1 MRDRKMTVLLI
12 EDDPDDALLMANMMG
27 RSDWPSFLFT
37 LECAEDLKSGLAILE
52 RGETEAVLLD
62 LMLPDS
68 QGLETLQQLR
78 ARFPNVPV
86 VVLTGL
92 LDEALGLES
101 VMRGAQD
108 YQIKGEIDGRAL
120 KRTISY
126 AVERHRMLTRFMR
139 LIEGAADG
147 MVVIDG
153 KGAIRYLNPAA
164 EALFGWKAARMIGR
178 PFPHDL
184 SPRSGG
190 ELKIPFEGA
199 SERIAELRVAEI
211 DWEDEPAKLATLR
224 DITEL
229 RRVEQLKAAVS
240 ESLRLDKLKDELVS
254 TVSHAMRSA
263 LSIVKAACENMK
275 DGFAG
280 ALSERQSGLM
290 SLQHRNILRLE
301 KVVERILD
309 LSRLESGKTRI
320 RAERVDAAAL
330 IDETAK
336 DYRLLSA
343 QRRLEIVQEVPPG
356 LPAAHA
362 DPELFVEALGNLI
375 DNGLRY
381 ARSRILIRA
390 AAEDEDGGD
399 GPRRFLRIT
408 VSDDGPGIPET
419 IVGDLFDKFVQVR
432 RAAKSSGYKGTGLG
446 LAISKEMVERQ
457 GGRIW
462 AESRYGHGIS
472 FHMLL
477 PRHDAE
483 SVETGGRVYAKE
495 P

>member
-1 MRDRKMTVLLI
+1 MKDRMMTVLVI
-12 EDDPDDALLMANMMG
+12 DDDPEDVMLLANLLG
-27 RSDWPSFLFT
+27 RSDWPSFRFT
-37 LECAEDLKSGLAILE
+37 LESAEDLKSGLDILA

-68 QGLETLQQLR
+68 QGLETLQRLR
-78 ARFPNVPV
+78 ARFPNVPI

-108 YQIKGEIDGRAL
+108 FQIKGGIDGRAL
-120 KRTISY
+120 KRTLSY

-147 MVVIDG
+147 MVVVG
-153 KGAIRYLNPAA
+153 SKNAIRYLNPAA
-164 EALFGWKAARMIGR
+164 ETLFGWKAERMLGK

-184 SPRSGG
+184 SRRSAS

-199 SERIAELRVAEI
+199 SERIAELRVADI

-229 RRVEQLKAAVS
+229 RRVEQLNAAVS
-240 ESLRLDKLKDELVS
+240 EGRRLDKLKDELVS
-254 TVSHAMRSA
+254 TVSHTMRSA
-263 LSIVKAACENMK
+263 LCIVKAACENMK
-275 DGFAG
+275 EGFAG
-280 ALSERQSGLM
+280 KLSDRQSEIV

-301 KVVERILD
+301 KVIERILD
-309 LSRLESGKTRI
+309 LSRLESGKARI

-330 IDETAK
+330 IGETA
-336 DYRLLSA
+336 RGFQLLSD
-343 QRRLEIVQEVPPG
+343 QRRLELAQEISPD
-356 LPAAHA
+356 LPAANA
-362 DPELFVEALGNLI
+362 DPELFAEVLGNLL

-390 AAEDEDGGD
+390 APKEEEG
-399 GPRRFLRIT
+399 RKFVQIS
-408 VSDDGPGIPET
+408 VSDDGPGIPEALL
-419 IVGDLFDKFVQVR
+419 GDLFDKFVQVR
-432 RAAKSSGYKGTGLG
+432 RTTKAVGYKGTGLG
-446 LAISKEMVERQ
+446 LAISKEIIERQ

-462 AESRYGHGIS
+462 AESRDGRGTS
-472 FHMLL
+472 FHFLL
-477 PRHDAE
+477 PQHDAGAIGKE
-483 SVETGGRVYAKE
+483 GRTYAEK